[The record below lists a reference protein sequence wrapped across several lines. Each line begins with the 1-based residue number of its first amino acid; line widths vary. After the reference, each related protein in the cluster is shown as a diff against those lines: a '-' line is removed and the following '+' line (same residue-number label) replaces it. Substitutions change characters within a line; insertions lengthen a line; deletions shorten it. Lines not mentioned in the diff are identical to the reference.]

1 MKAIH
6 FLRWMAFLLPAFLT
20 FGCIVWLWFGLSPHV
35 VGIFEQLGQAQYDAL
50 IAQFN
55 YYNEQLTALLDAI
68 TSGEDVPEQPENPET
83 PENPGEGGEE
93 TPAA

>member
-1 MKAIH
+1 MYIEYCQTN
-6 FLRWMAFLLPAFLT
+6 LDM
-20 FGCIVWLWFGLSPHV
+20 V
-35 VGIFEQLGQAQYDAL
+35 QAQYDAL